1 MKKSLWVLACLC
13 LWGWLLPPSAQ
24 AQNDQRYQADSFS
37 FTYPAAW
44 VLSDTR
50 SPQGLIFLSNSRAAL
65 DSLTPATG
73 EVVVAIAPPRL
84 TAALAPEADRP
95 LSLIKYFLDDT
106 DAAVQNVRLDNGPAA
121 KVALFDDGYDN
132 LLVSV
137 ALDREIALVIATA
150 PLGELAALDDTI
162 MQVVASMRLN
172 EVVAPRLNATFTMG
186 ALEFE
191 FRYPSS
197 WYVTTEGNP
206 PLVFLLNSYEAYQRS
221 TPQPDD
227 IGIAFFDVPSVI
239 SLSPTAPATDLL
251 SEVARVLGIGDVP
264 VAAIHIGDYEAA
276 QLYYADA
283 TLEAYVFVIKL
294 NPSHTIAVYGA
305 TANGGL
311 EAATPTI
318 MVILQ
323 SLQSLRNLTIR
334 IIG

>member
-1 MKKSLWVLACLC
+1 MKKSLWVLVCVC

-50 SPQGLIFLSNSRAAL
+50 SPQGLIFLSNSRTAL

-73 EVVVAIAPPRL
+73 EVVVTIAPPRL
-84 TAALAPEADRP
+84 TAALAPDADRP

-106 DAAVQNVRLDNGPAA
+106 DAAVQNIRLNNGPAA
-121 KVALFDDGYDN
+121 KVALLDDGYDN

-137 ALDREIALVIATA
+137 ALDQEIALVIATA
-150 PLGELAALDDTI
+150 PLGELATLDDTI

-172 EVVAPRLNATFTMG
+172 EVVAPRLNASFTMG
-186 ALEFE
+186 TLDFE

-197 WYVTTEGNP
+197 WYVTTEDDLP
-206 PLVFLLNSYEAYQRS
+206 MVFLLNSSDAHQRS
-221 TPQPDD
+221 APQPGD
-227 IGIAFFDVPSVI
+227 IGITFFDVFTFI

-251 SEVARVLGIGDVP
+251 NETARVLGINDTP
-264 VAAIHIGDYEAA
+264 VAEIRIGDYEAA
-276 QLYYADA
+276 QLYYVDDI
-283 TLEAYVFVIKL
+283 LEAYVFVIKL
-294 NPSHTIAVYGA
+294 NPSHAIAVYSA
-305 TANGGL
+305 TAIGGL

-318 MVILQ
+318 MAILQ
-323 SLQSLRNLTIR
+323 SLHSLRNLTIH